1 MLNDKPKTLLILAP
15 EFKPRPSFKVD
26 NSESDVATAL
36 LTYKCKDS
44 KHYPSESHRGDQHFA
59 LYLQLLDDY
68 REHLKLWK
76 GNFATVAINYD
87 SSDEGQSELQL
98 TTTVS
103 TTEFVSPISTK
114 SLSLPSSPVCTG
126 VC

>member
-36 LTYKCKDS
+36 LTYKSKDS

-68 REHLKLWK
+68 QEHLKLWK
-76 GNFATVAINYD
+76 GKLAEPQTHLSMAD
-87 SSDEGQSELQL
+87 QSAK
-98 TTTVS
+98 
-103 TTEFVSPISTK
+103 FK
-114 SLSLPSSPVCTG
+114 SRL
-126 VC
+126 